1 MLIFHIVAGE
11 LESLTVDSPEK
22 STEDNIN
29 IFETE
34 DHLDNKDSKKEAD
47 EHGAESESLEMK
59 NGIVEKDVETEDTC
73 NSNTDAHTMLK
84 SEINT
89 LTREN
94 VEYKVEI
101 EALKYEV
108 AKLKE
113 ELSQ

>member
-1 MLIFHIVAGE
+1 MIFHIVARE

-22 STEDNIN
+22 RTEDNTN
-29 IFETE
+29 ISETE
-34 DHLDNKDSKKEAD
+34 NHLDIKVSKKEAD

-89 LTREN
+89 LTREI

-113 ELSQ
+113 ELSER

>member
-1 MLIFHIVAGE
+1 MIFHIAARE
-11 LESLTVDSPEK
+11 LEGLTVDPPK
-22 STEDNIN
+22 DNTEDNIDMS
-29 IFETE
+29 ETE
-34 DHLDNKDSKKEAD
+34 DHLENKVSKKEAD

-113 ELSQ
+113 ELSQK